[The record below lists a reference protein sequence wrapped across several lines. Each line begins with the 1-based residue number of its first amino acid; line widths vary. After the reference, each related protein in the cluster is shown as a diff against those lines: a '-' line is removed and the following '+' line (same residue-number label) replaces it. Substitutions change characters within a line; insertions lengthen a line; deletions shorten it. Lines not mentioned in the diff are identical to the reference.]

1 MSRLSPFRLC
11 TAAGLAVGTAAVGL
25 AMAPAA
31 LAAEPLL
38 ELEGPDT
45 AVVGEPFVL
54 TGTGCEATVDGKPA
68 AVYVDYYT
76 AAGWEDPEGEPVLS
90 LGGAPADGAWTAAT
104 VFTPVAE
111 PGDYVAV
118 ATCEPYSGSEHPLAY
133 PDFTFSLEAAP
144 TTPPVAPPVAPPDA
158 PTPGPGVLTTG
169 DIRGV
174 AANTPGVASPDNG
187 AATGDRSVAGQKVV
201 KILTGFQPYEVVTVT
216 LHSTPTRLGTFT
228 ADASGT
234 VRIEFTV
241 PAGTPVGDHTLVYEG
256 DQGTYF
262 QESFTV
268 TAASSATGTD
278 GDLAYTGASVALP
291 LGLGAGALALG
302 GGLVFLTR
310 RRSAGA
316 AEASQA

>member
-1 MSRLSPFRLC
+1 MSRVSPFRLC
-11 TAAGLAVGTAAVGL
+11 AAAGLAVGTAAVGL

-31 LAAEPLL
+31 LAAEPLP

-45 AVVGEPFVL
+45 AVIGEPFQL
-54 TGTGCEATVDGKPA
+54 TGTGCDATVDGKPA

-76 AAGWEDPEGEPVLS
+76 AAGWDDPDGLPVFS
-90 LGGAPADGAWTAAT
+90 LAGAPADGAWTALAE
-104 VFTPVAE
+104 FTPAAE

-118 ATCEPYSGSEHPLAY
+118 ATCEPYSGSEAPLAY

-144 TTPPVAPPVAPPDA
+144 TTPPVAPPDA
-158 PTPGPGVLTTG
+158 PAPGPGVLTTG

-174 AANTPGVASPDNG
+174 AANTPGVASPDTG

-268 TAASSATGTD
+268 AAAASATGTD

-291 LGLGAGALALG
+291 LGLGAGALGLG

-310 RRSAGA
+310 RRAAGA
-316 AEASQA
+316 VQG

>member
-1 MSRLSPFRLC
+1 MSRVSPFRLC
-11 TAAGLAVGTAAVGL
+11 AAAGLAVGTAAVGL

-31 LAAEPLL
+31 LAAEPLP

-45 AVVGEPFVL
+45 AVIGEPFQL
-54 TGTGCEATVDGKPA
+54 TGTGCDATVDGKPA

-76 AAGWEDPEGEPVLS
+76 AAGWDDPDGLPVFS
-90 LGGAPADGAWTAAT
+90 LAGAPADGAWTALAE
-104 VFTPVAE
+104 FTPAAE

-118 ATCEPYSGSEHPLAY
+118 ATCEPYSGSEAPLAY

-144 TTPPVAPPVAPPDA
+144 TTPPVAPPDA
-158 PTPGPGVLTTG
+158 PAPGPGVLTTG

-174 AANTPGVASPDNG
+174 AANTPGVASPDTG

-268 TAASSATGTD
+268 AAAASATGTD

-310 RRSAGA
+310 RRAAGA
-316 AEASQA
+316 VQG

>member
-1 MSRLSPFRLC
+1 MSRVSPFRLC
-11 TAAGLAVGTAAVGL
+11 AAAGLAVGTAAVGL

-31 LAAEPLL
+31 LAAEPLP

-45 AVVGEPFVL
+45 AVIGEPFQL
-54 TGTGCEATVDGKPA
+54 TGTGCDATVDGKPA

-76 AAGWEDPEGEPVLS
+76 AAGWDDPDGLPVFS
-90 LGGAPADGAWTAAT
+90 LAGAPADGAWTALAE
-104 VFTPVAE
+104 FTPAAE

-118 ATCEPYSGSEHPLAY
+118 ATCEPYSGSEAPLAY

-144 TTPPVAPPVAPPDA
+144 TTPPVAPPDA
-158 PTPGPGVLTTG
+158 PAPGPGVLTTG

-174 AANTPGVASPDNG
+174 AANTPGVASPDTG

-268 TAASSATGTD
+268 AAAASAPGTD

-291 LGLGAGALALG
+291 LGLGAGALGLG

-310 RRSAGA
+310 RRAAGA
-316 AEASQA
+316 VQG

>member
-1 MSRLSPFRLC
+1 MSRVSPFRLC

-31 LAAEPLL
+31 LAAELL
-38 ELEGPDT
+38 PALEGSGP
-45 AVVGEPFVL
+45 AVVGQPFVL
-54 TGTGCEATVDGKPA
+54 TGSGCEATVDGKPA
-68 AVYVDYYT
+68 TVYLDYYT
-76 AAGWEDPEGEPVLS
+76 ADDWEDPEGEPVLS
-90 LGGAPADGAWTAAT
+90 FQGAPEDGAWTALT
-104 VFTPVAE
+104 VFTEAAPT
-111 PGDYVAV
+111 GDYVAV

-133 PDFTFSLEAAP
+133 PEFEFTLEAART
-144 TTPPVAPPVAPPDA
+144 TTPPAPDA
-158 PTPGPGVLTTG
+158 PTPGPGVLSTG

-174 AANTPGVASPDNG
+174 AANTPGVASPDTG
-187 AATGDRSVAGQKVV
+187 AATGDRSAAGRRVV

-216 LHSTPTRLGTFT
+216 LHSTPTRIGTFT

-241 PAGTPVGDHTLVYEG
+241 PAGTPAGDHTLVYEG

-268 TAASSATGTD
+268 TAAAAATGTA

-316 AEASQA
+316 VQG